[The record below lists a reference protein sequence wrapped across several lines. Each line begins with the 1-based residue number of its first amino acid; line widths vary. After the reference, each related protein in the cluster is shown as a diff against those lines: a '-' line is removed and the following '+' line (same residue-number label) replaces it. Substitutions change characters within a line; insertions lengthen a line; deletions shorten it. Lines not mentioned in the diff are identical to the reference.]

1 MKKIKN
7 FESFDFNQTI
17 PTTSKDNLT
26 LFYSCDEC
34 NALWKNFNE
43 QSDNCKFCESSE
55 IEEIDPDEYYELVKL
70 RLDEDEIEDLE
81 KEKESD
87 SNTFVDLT
95 KLNSRKNV
103 N

>member
-1 MKKIKN
+1 MRKIKS

-17 PTTSKDNLT
+17 PTTSKEALT
-26 LFYSCDEC
+26 MFYSCDEC
-34 NALWKNFNE
+34 NALWKEFNKKCD
-43 QSDNCKFCESSE
+43 SCKYCESDE
-55 IEEIDPDEYYELVKL
+55 VEEIGPDEYYELVKN

-81 KEKESD
+81 KERESD

-95 KLNSRKNV
+95 KLNNRKNV

>member
-55 IEEIDPDEYYELVKL
+55 IEEIDPDEYYELVKV

>member
-7 FESFDFNQTI
+7 FESFDFNRTI
-17 PTTSKDNLT
+17 STTSKDNLT